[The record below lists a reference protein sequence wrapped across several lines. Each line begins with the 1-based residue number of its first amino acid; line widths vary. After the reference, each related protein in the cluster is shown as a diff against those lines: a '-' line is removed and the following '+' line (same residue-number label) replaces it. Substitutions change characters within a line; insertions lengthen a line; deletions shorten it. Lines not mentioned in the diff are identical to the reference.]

1 MHTGTGM
8 MAVAALLAV
17 LAPAAAVAQ
26 VRYDYSPRGFY
37 QGYTERQGGTYRYY
51 DRSGDYQGSAERS
64 AGGGVRRYYDADG
77 RYLGRED
84 INRDFRARRPPEPDA
99 LPAPRDRRYDPAP
112 RDRLYDPAPRSTPWF
127 GDGAR

>member
-1 MHTGTGM
+1 MRAGSGV
-8 MAVAALLAV
+8 MAGLAAAV
-17 LAPAAAVAQ
+17 LVAMPAAAQ
-26 VRYDYSPRGFY
+26 IRYDYSPRGYY
-37 QGYTERQGGTYRYY
+37 QGYTERQGGTQRYY

-99 LPAPRDRRYDPAP
+99 MPAPWDQRRDPP
-112 RDRLYDPAPRSTPWF
+112 PRSTPWF
-127 GDGAR
+127 GDGRR